1 MPEPRCELLR
11 HYACVSSPRP
21 GQGQV
26 CPRCCVERELAEADP
41 EGLKWHEVEVRAPKV
56 RLKAQRLHP
65 TDTFPEFDGRPKKNV
80 NLAGMVSQM
89 VMNSSASSQG
99 IREVPAE
106 FKRQMEL
113 REPKEAEEP
122 KDEWKPLADR
132 YWWNYY
138 KNWQQNSTWVKFP
151 TLMGMSSAQLGD
163 IMENYGKY
171 REYYDY

>member
-1 MPEPRCELLR
+1 M
-11 HYACVSSPRP
+11 HYTCVSSPRP

-80 NLAGMVSQM
+80 NIAGMVSQM
-89 VMNSSASSQG
+89 VMNSSASTQG

-113 REPKEAEEP
+113 RERKEADDGLAGTDAAPGKVPGSCYDLGTVEDIRASRDLGNESFARPYYMADVEP
-122 KDEWKPLADR
+122 LSVMWRESV
-132 YWWNYY
+132 Y
-138 KNWQQNSTWVKFP
+138 K
-151 TLMGMSSAQLGD
+151 L
-163 IMENYGKY
+163 
-171 REYYDY
+171 R